1 MDAALKRFAAEHGMK
16 TARSCAYG
24 EIGGFLLS
32 LYGDSAARN
41 IYLNYMAGVDTPE
54 ENGRRG
60 RLDAFLAGHKA
71 QGNLLHYQVMNDGVA
86 VGVRVNG
93 KGMANLRMLLPQLL
107 AVLAQEGFT
116 GTARCSRCG
125 GAINGT
131 EKIVLQGGTRAQLMH
146 EACITSLADERKMA
160 VQQQSRSGNSYW
172 MGLLGAVVG
181 TLVGLIPWIVIAR
194 MGYFASIFGFLIGL
208 CAKKG
213 YEICRGKLGRGKLVI
228 LIVCAVVGIVF
239 AEYIDIWLQVA
250 SELTGYGLGFGQ
262 MTAFTTALILQES
275 AVLTEFLV
283 NAGLGLLFAMLGLY
297 GVFAQTKEE
306 VDMASGKITV
316 LDR

>member
-1 MDAALKRFAAEHGMK
+1 
-16 TARSCAYG
+16 
-24 EIGGFLLS
+24 
-32 LYGDSAARN
+32 
-41 IYLNYMAGVDTPE
+41 MAGTDTPE

-71 QGNLLHYQVMNDGVA
+71 QRSLLQYQVMSDGVA
-86 VGVRVNG
+86 VGVRLNG
-93 KGMANLRMLLPQLL
+93 KGMASLRMILPQLL
-107 AVLAQEGFT
+107 GVLAQEGFT

-125 GAINGT
+125 GESDGT

-160 VQQQSRSGNSYW
+160 VEQQSNSGKNYW
-172 MGLLGAVVG
+172 MGLLGAALG
-181 TLVGLIPWIVIAR
+181 TLVGLIPWVIIAR
-194 MGYFASIFGFLIGL
+194 MGYFASIFGLLIGV

-213 YEICRGKLGRGKLVI
+213 YELCRGKLGRPKLVI
-228 LIVCAVVGIVF
+228 LVVCAVVGILF
-239 AEYIDIWLQVA
+239 AEYIDIWLQVSA
-250 SELTGYGLGFGQ
+250 ELVGYGLSFGQ
-262 MTAFTTALILQES
+262 TTALTTALILQEP
-275 AVLTEFLV
+275 AVLTEFLM

-316 LDR
+316 VDR

>member
-1 MDAALKRFAAEHGMK
+1 MDAALKRFAAEHGMRM
-16 TARSCAYG
+16 TRSCAYG
-24 EIGGFLLS
+24 EIGGFLVS
-32 LYGDSAARN
+32 LFGDSAARN
-41 IYLNYMAGVDTPE
+41 LYINYMAGTDTPE

-71 QGNLLHYQVMNDGVA
+71 QGNLLNYQVMGDGVA
-86 VGVRVNG
+86 VGVRLNG

-116 GTARCSRCG
+116 GTMRCSRCG
-125 GAINGT
+125 GENNGT
-131 EKIVLQGGTRAQLMH
+131 EKIVMQGGTRAQLMH

-160 VQQQSRSGNSYW
+160 VEQQSRSGSNYW
-172 MGLLGAVVG
+172 MGLLGAVLG
-181 TLVGLIPWIVIAR
+181 TLVGLIPWIIIAR

-213 YEICRGKLGRGKLVI
+213 YELCRGKLGRPKLGI
-228 LIVCAVVGIVF
+228 LIACAVLGILF
-239 AEYIDIWLQVA
+239 AEYIDIWLQVSA
-250 SELTGYGLGFGQ
+250 ELTGYGLSFGQ
-262 MTAFTTALILQES
+262 MTTFTTALILQEP

-283 NAGLGLLFAMLGLY
+283 NAGLGLLFAMLGLW

-306 VDMASGKITV
+306 VDMAAGKITV
-316 LDR
+316 LNR